1 MTQFNLSGSYYL
13 SLLNSIG
20 FLMGLRMREKDR
32 QLMTNADSSS
42 CSFLFKGSPLV
53 GAILNVTP

>member
-20 FLMGLRMREKDR
+20 FLMGLRMREEDR

-42 CSFLFKGSPLV
+42 CSFLFKGSSLV